1 MDSPPLVDST
11 PLRTI
16 LADLLLNTLACLA
29 VLVSVPLAWRCLNA
43 WLHRQAAA
51 AERRMA
57 SLASQQGQSALCAAP
72 QLGSC
77 ASSGRLGA
85 PRERPALWAT
95 SHRLGCSSEPP
106 MFPAFVQAVYTALSS
121 STRATPP
128 SASGRTLT
136 HMPCQA
142 VYTLFDPSAEGD
154 LSNNVAAG
162 GGVGTDGGGAR
173 RDVDAE
179 ERGKFGFAEPQ
190 RLPNGGMLIHPC
202 AVGATCVLYI
212 PGFVCHAGLE
222 PRTRR
227 QGPRQVL
234 FCYSHVRASPW
245 TGPLLR
251 PLPVRRALPS
261 AAGRGAVRPRPA
273 NPNPSPNP

>member
-29 VLVSVPLAWRCLNA
+29 VLASVPLAWRCLNA

-106 MFPAFVQAVYTALSS
+106 MFPGFVQAVYTALSS

-154 LSNNVAAG
+154 LSNNVAA

>member
-95 SHRLGCSSEPP
+95 SHRLGCSSELP

-179 ERGKFGFAEPQ
+179 ERGKFGFAEPL
-190 RLPNGGMLIHPC
+190 RLPNGGMLIHPS

-212 PGFVCHAGLE
+212 PGFGRCFDHYQFDARFREQLGAALCGLDLRKYGRSYLAHKAAHGGRSCHFNLVE
-222 PRTRR
+222 
-227 QGPRQVL
+227 
-234 FCYSHVRASPW
+234 
-245 TGPLLR
+245 
-251 PLPVRRALPS
+251 
-261 AAGRGAVRPRPA
+261 RPRDGQQVSA
-273 NPNPSPNP
+273 Q

>member
-95 SHRLGCSSEPP
+95 SHRLGCSSELP

-121 STRATPP
+121 STRATAP

-154 LSNNVAAG
+154 LSNNVAA

-234 FCYSHVRASPW
+234 FCYSHVRALPW

-273 NPNPSPNP
+273 NPKPSPNP